1 MTVTCRNRRI
11 LYFFTLY
18 FGRKNVLLSH
28 TEYWVN
34 EFAKH
39 FDVVRVYAVH
49 SDGSSRP
56 STNVH
61 VYDLGGGS
69 VPKRIV
75 SATRLLISS
84 IRILSQRGSPF
95 VLYHMFP
102 TPAIVLGPILKLRR
116 TPQMLWYSHS
126 SSTFILKLANKF
138 VDYVATPTTN
148 SFPIPSNKVHIVGHG
163 IPGTT
168 SNSEGVNQHK
178 LRKADVLYVGRVSPI
193 KKLEVLIEALSQTD
207 SKLNIV
213 VVGPVTDLAYQEKIR
228 RLSAKL
234 NIEITF
240 FGPIPFNEVGD
251 LMANYSFFYSG
262 NPKTLDKAS
271 VQAAIAGCFVL
282 SEEAPV
288 LRAVGMMKLWNSI
301 GFTSSP
307 ILADQIRV
315 LSSLDKR
322 HSFELREDLKVLA
335 YEQNRLDQ
343 TVIRMVE
350 LITSRSDQKDH
361 EL

>member
-1 MTVTCRNRRI
+1 MTVTCRKRRI

-18 FGRKNVLLSH
+18 YGRENVLLSH

-34 EFAKH
+34 EFSKH

-49 SDGSSRP
+49 SDSSSRP
-56 STNVH
+56 PTNVH
-61 VYDLGGGS
+61 VYELGGGS
-69 VPKRIV
+69 LPKRIASV
-75 SATRLLISS
+75 KRLFFSS
-84 IRILSQRGSPF
+84 MRILSQRGRPF

-102 TPAIVLGPILKLRR
+102 TPAVVLGPILKLRR
-116 TPQMLWYSHS
+116 APQMLWYSHS

-168 SNSEGVNQHK
+168 SNLDGVNQHT
-178 LRKADVLYVGRVSPI
+178 RRNADILYVGRVSQI
-193 KKLEVLIEALSQTD
+193 KKLEVLIEALSQTNL
-207 SKLNIV
+207 KLNIV
-213 VVGPVTDLAYQEKIR
+213 VVGPVIDLEYQEEMR
-228 RLSAKL
+228 SLSAKL
-234 NIEITF
+234 KIEMTF
-240 FGPIPFNEVGD
+240 LGPIPFNEVSD
-251 LMANYSFFYSG
+251 FMAKYSFFYSG

-282 SEEAPV
+282 SEEVPV
-288 LRAVGMMKLWNSI
+288 LRAVGMMKLWNSL

-307 ILADQIRV
+307 KLADQIMV
-315 LSSLDKR
+315 LSSLDKL
-322 HSFELREDLKVLA
+322 HSLELREDLKVLA

-343 TVIRMVE
+343 TVIKMVK
-350 LITSRSDQKDH
+350 LLTSRSDQKDQ